1 MFSKKSKGASAREM
15 AAAYEIFGNGGVYY
29 SPHTYTSVTDAE
41 GNVVLQSRQTG
52 IQAISS
58 DTSTIMNRM
67 MQNVVKSGT
76 GTGAQLSNCPVAGK
90 TGTTPDNY
98 DRWWV
103 GCTPEYVGAVWTGYD
118 TPRSIGRGDNPVGH
132 YLAQRYSRNSRPTA
146 MQAKTSPIPA
156 PSSRKRMTPPPA
168 RSPLPEQPPA
178 GTVRATRPL
187 LRCPAP

>member
-1 MFSKKSKGASAREM
+1 
-15 AAAYEIFGNGGVYY
+15 
-29 SPHTYTSVTDAE
+29 
-41 GNVVLQSRQTG
+41 VLQSRQTG

-118 TPRSIGRGDNPVGH
+118 TPRSIGRGDNPAVTIWRNVFEK
-132 YLAQRYSRNSRPTA
+132 LEANRDSSVDFKYSGNVVQESYDP
-146 MQAKTSPIPA
+146 KTGLLSVNGSATGWYSTTDPA
-156 PSSRKRMTPPPA
+156 VQSMS
-168 RSPLPEQPPA
+168 
-178 GTVRATRPL
+178 
-187 LRCPAP
+187 